1 MVNRIFSKR
10 TFNSPVF
17 RMAVL
22 MIVVLV
28 AGASLQ
34 DSFLTLRNVQSIC
47 KQLAEY
53 GILAVAVFICML
65 SGGIDLSV
73 VYIANLC
80 AIVIGNILIAT
91 VPAGATLAQSWH
103 LIVLALLVALGAGRS
118 VGLFNGVLIGRNDV
132 PAHAGHYGH
141 WHAVSGGEHRHYRR
155 QGPFRHS
162 HGVYLHRPGQGA
174 GAARKLY
181 GVSAL
186 CTGHGAADF
195 PNRLWPE
202 GADDRHKQPA
212 PHAFP
217 GLNCPLDLMRVYT
230 ISGMFAAVSGAISIM
245 RMSSAKPDYGTS
257 YIMFS
262 ILICVFGG
270 THPDGG
276 KGACWAWY
284 WPRWFCRWFPR

>member
-10 TFNSPVF
+10 TLNSPVF

-103 LIVLALLVALGAGRS
+103 LIVLALLVALALGGLCGGILTAIVSEKLKIQNSYVLLLICSIAVAVMGISLFLNMPAIVSYWAITLMSFTAMGAS
-118 VGLFNGVLIGRNDV
+118 TLFMVQIYTLVQTQSPPQLVGKIMAALISIAMCGQPIGQAIYGVLFDIFA
-132 PAHAGHYGH
+132 AHA
-141 WHAVSGGEHRHYRR
+141 WV
-155 QGPFRHS
+155 
-162 HGVYLHRPGQGA
+162 VLV
-174 GAARKLY
+174 GAAI
-181 GVSAL
+181 
-186 CTGHGAADF
+186 AAF
-195 PNRLWPE
+195 LISFYSKKIFGRLE
-202 GADDRHKQPA
+202 
-212 PHAFP
+212 
-217 GLNCPLDLMRVYT
+217 
-230 ISGMFAAVSGAISIM
+230 I
-245 RMSSAKPDYGTS
+245 
-257 YIMFS
+257 
-262 ILICVFGG
+262 
-270 THPDGG
+270 G
-276 KGACWAWY
+276 K
-284 WPRWFCRWFPR
+284 

>member
-10 TFNSPVF
+10 TLNSPVF

-91 VPAGATLAQSWH
+91 VPAGATLAQSWPPDCTGSSGGF
-103 LIVLALLVALGAGRS
+103 GAGRS
-118 VGLFNGVLIGRNDV
+118 VR
-132 PAHAGHYGH
+132 
-141 WHAVSGGEHRHYRR
+141 AV
-155 QGPFRHS
+155 
-162 HGVYLHRPGQGA
+162 
-174 GAARKLY
+174 
-181 GVSAL
+181 
-186 CTGHGAADF
+186 
-195 PNRLWPE
+195 
-202 GADDRHKQPA
+202 
-212 PHAFP
+212 
-217 GLNCPLDLMRVYT
+217 
-230 ISGMFAAVSGAISIM
+230 
-245 RMSSAKPDYGTS
+245 
-257 YIMFS
+257 
-262 ILICVFGG
+262 
-270 THPDGG
+270 
-276 KGACWAWY
+276 
-284 WPRWFCRWFPR
+284 